1 MFNLF
6 KLKQSWRR
14 LNDRLHGGGASLI
27 PSGVVTG
34 IYIESIN
41 VYLYAVV
48 IVEGRVFIRINR
60 KINNHSNTIML
71 ICCHLLPLQT
81 LIYSLKWIP
90 GTSLHERER
99 EYLYWCWFMS
109 MWPFQSIS
117 YLDRSLEK
125 EDFDIKYSKLLK

>member
-1 MFNLF
+1 MLYSVCFSTRFTQIHAHGQSDFIARDTDQRDQLIKVSGSSLFNLF

-14 LNDRLHGGGASLI
+14 LNDRLHGGDASLI

-81 LIYSLKWIP
+81 LIYSL
-90 GTSLHERER
+90 S
-99 EYLYWCWFMS
+99 S
-109 MWPFQSIS
+109 A
-117 YLDRSLEK
+117 
-125 EDFDIKYSKLLK
+125 